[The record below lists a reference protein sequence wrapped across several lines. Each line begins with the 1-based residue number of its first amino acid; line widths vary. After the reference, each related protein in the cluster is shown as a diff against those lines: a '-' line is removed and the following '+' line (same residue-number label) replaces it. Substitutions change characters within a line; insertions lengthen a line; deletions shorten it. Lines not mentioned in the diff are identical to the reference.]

1 MSDPAGPLAGMTVL
15 EVGVFMATPYATMQL
30 ADLGA
35 RVLKVENPAAPDPV
49 RTTGPFLE
57 GQSSPFARLNRNKE
71 SVALDLKAPAGRA
84 AFLRLAAGADA
95 VVENLRPGAM
105 RGLGLDYAAV
115 SEANPGIVY
124 ASGSGWGQDG
134 PLAALPGL
142 DIMAQARGGLMSIT
156 GTPDGDPVKIGVPVC
171 DLVCGLY
178 LALGVVAAL
187 RERDRTGRG
196 QYLDVSLYESA
207 VSLAVWEAG
216 KYFATGEVGRPL
228 GSAHQ
233 NQAPYQAVR
242 SADGWVTI
250 GAITTRTWAGFCAA
264 LGLDELRDDERYADA
279 FRRHAHRDELI
290 PSIEAV
296 TTALP
301 TAELVELLDAAGV
314 PCAPIAD
321 HAEVFTDEHLQA
333 RDFFWDAA
341 HPQLG
346 PVRQLGSPM
355 RLSAHARPPGRRGAR
370 PRGGHPGGAARG
382 GLLGAGGGR
391 AGRRGRGRGGRRA
404 GRRTMSG
411 MQTPELVVEQDG
423 RGPHRHL
430 QPAGPAQRHDLR
442 HVRRPVR
449 RLRARRR
456 RRRRPGPGAAR
467 GRRQGVRL
475 GDGHRPVRRV
485 PRRRRTASPTRP
497 ASPA

>member
-1 MSDPAGPLAGMTVL
+1 MSDANPPLAGTTVL
-15 EVGVFMATPYATMQL
+15 EIGVFLAAPYATMQL

-35 RVLKVENPAAPDPV
+35 RVIKIENPAAPDPV
-49 RTTGPFLE
+49 RVTGPFLE

-71 SVALDLKAPAGRA
+71 SVALDLKSPEGRD

-115 SEANPGIVY
+115 REANPGVVY

-134 PLAALPGL
+134 PLATLPGL

-156 GTPDGDPVKIGVPVC
+156 GTPEGDPVKIGVPLC

-187 RERDRTGRG
+187 RSRDRSGEG
-196 QYLDVSLYESA
+196 QYLDVSLFESA

-242 SADGWVTI
+242 SADGWVTV
-250 GAITTRTWAGFCAA
+250 GAITPKTWTGFCTA
-264 LGLDELRDDERYADA
+264 LGLDALRDDERYSDS
-279 FRRHAHRDELI
+279 FRRHAHREELVAA
-290 PSIEAV
+290 IEA
-296 TTALP
+296 TTTTVPTRQIVEAL
-301 TAELVELLDAAGV
+301 DRAGV

-321 HAEVFTDEHLQA
+321 YAEVFSDDHLNQ
-333 RDFFWDAA
+333 RGFLWDAP
-341 HPQLG
+341 HPILG

-355 RLSAHARPPGRRGAR
+355 RLSRTPGRRD
-370 PRGGHPGGAARG
+370 AAG
-382 GLLGAGGGR
+382 PVLGADTRSALLAVGYSASDVDDLLA
-391 AGRRGRGRGGRRA
+391 AG
-404 GRRTMSG
+404 
-411 MQTPELVVEQDG
+411 V
-423 RGPHRHL
+423 
-430 QPAGPAQRHDLR
+430 
-442 HVRRPVR
+442 
-449 RLRARRR
+449 
-456 RRRRPGPGAAR
+456 AADPK
-467 GRRQGVRL
+467 G
-475 GDGHRPVRRV
+475 
-485 PRRRRTASPTRP
+485 
-497 ASPA
+497 

>member
-1 MSDPAGPLAGMTVL
+1 MSDANPPLAGTTVL
-15 EVGVFMATPYATMQL
+15 EVGVFLAAPYATMQL

-35 RVLKVENPAAPDPV
+35 RVIKIENPAAPDPV
-49 RTTGPFLE
+49 RVTGPFLE

-71 SVALDLKAPAGRA
+71 SVALDLKSPEGRD

-115 SEANPGIVY
+115 REVNRGVVY

-134 PLAALPGL
+134 PLATLPGL

-156 GTPDGDPVKIGVPVC
+156 GTPEGDPVKIGVPLC

-187 RERDRTGRG
+187 RSRDRSGEG
-196 QYLDVSLYESA
+196 QYLDVSLFESA

-242 SADGWVTI
+242 SADGWVTV
-250 GAITTRTWAGFCAA
+250 GAITPKTWTGFCTA
-264 LGLDELRDDERYADA
+264 LGLDTLRDDERYADS
-279 FRRHAHRDELI
+279 FRRHAHREELVAA
-290 PSIEAV
+290 IEA
-296 TTALP
+296 TTTTLP
-301 TAELVELLDAAGV
+301 TRQIVEALDRAGV

-321 HAEVFTDEHLQA
+321 YAEVFSDDHLNQ
-333 RDFFWDAA
+333 RGFLWDAP
-341 HPQLG
+341 HPILG

-355 RLSAHARPPGRRGAR
+355 RLSRSPGRRD
-370 PRGGHPGGAARG
+370 AAG
-382 GLLGAGGGR
+382 PVLGADTRSALLAVGYSASDVDDLLA
-391 AGRRGRGRGGRRA
+391 AG
-404 GRRTMSG
+404 
-411 MQTPELVVEQDG
+411 V
-423 RGPHRHL
+423 
-430 QPAGPAQRHDLR
+430 
-442 HVRRPVR
+442 
-449 RLRARRR
+449 
-456 RRRRPGPGAAR
+456 AADPK
-467 GRRQGVRL
+467 G
-475 GDGHRPVRRV
+475 
-485 PRRRRTASPTRP
+485 
-497 ASPA
+497 